1 MTWKRVEGGAI
12 DPQIEEGLAAVVA
25 DPLWFLARQWQVGE
39 FRGEDAAT
47 PIMIEADVTSA
58 PVTKYWTEDSAGK
71 RTTVPRTQFGAPLEA
86 LVEREPVTGGPAA
99 VELNLEAGAALLR
112 RLAQAG
118 AAATLLRDM
127 QRTYAPAPV
136 RDDELDPVGHARLK
150 LLARFT
156 LDAAKLQAAIAAA
169 GNDPAKLPLIAA
181 LPDATKNRIV
191 PAIRTWQAQDVAL
204 FSEIA
209 PGAPSAW
216 SGRRLEY
223 SFGVTAVAPDG
234 GVIELEAPE
243 YPGGRLDWHHF
254 DVTSFPKPKPTKAP
268 KGTPVPAT
276 ALPKTIRVLATPLQ
290 FAGMP
295 AARWW
300 EFEDGDA
307 YFGDVGGGPEDLARS
322 VIAAYSTVAG
332 DDWFS
337 VPCTLPIGSIA
348 QVTQVRV
355 LDDFGGRVT
364 VPAAAVID
372 AGVAAERPWRFFEL
386 FGDPTI
392 GRGDAPLVFL
402 PPVVDTVEQG
412 RPLEAVEFRRDE
424 MANVAWAIERRVE
437 STAGRAVDREAGPR
451 PEPLPP
457 PEDGAWRYQLAT
469 DVPDNWVPLVP
480 VKITGARPDIVL
492 RRGRL
497 AAEADAHDARG
508 RILEPE
514 HAFVVCEEEIDS
526 GGLRVTR
533 RYQLTRAGDGSV
545 HVWVGRRKGPSSGPM
560 RRTPLRFDSLTYAPA
575 PGAGTSAP
583 SP

>member
-1 MTWKRVEGGAI
+1 MTWKRVEGGAV
-12 DPQIEEGLAAVVA
+12 DPEIEEGLSAVVA

-47 PIMIEADVTSA
+47 PIVIEADVTSA
-58 PVTKYWTEDSAGK
+58 PVTKYWTEEPSGQ
-71 RTTVPRTQFGAPLEA
+71 RTTVGRAQFGAPLEA
-86 LVEREPVTGGPAA
+86 LVEREPVTRGPAA
-99 VELNLEAGAALLR
+99 FELNLEAGAALLR

-118 AAATLLRDM
+118 APAKLLRDLR
-127 QRTYAPAPV
+127 QAYPAGRVP
-136 RDDELDPVGHARLK
+136 DDELDPVGHARLR
-150 LLARFT
+150 LLARFA
-156 LDAAKLQAAIAAA
+156 LDAGKLQSAIAAA
-169 GNDPAKLPLIAA
+169 GGDPAGLPLIAA
-181 LPDATKNRIV
+181 LPDATRTRMAT
-191 PAIRTWQAQDVAL
+191 AIGTWQAQDVAL

-223 SFGVTAVAPDG
+223 RFGVTAVTPVG

-254 DVTSFPKPKPTKAP
+254 DVTSFPKPKPKA
-268 KGTPVPAT
+268 KGAAADPPA
-276 ALPKTIRVLATPLQ
+276 KTVRVLATPLQ

-307 YFGDVGGGPEDLARS
+307 YFGDIGGGPEDLARS

-332 DDWFS
+332 ADWFS
-337 VPCTLPIGSIA
+337 VPCTLPVGSVA

-355 LDDFGGRVT
+355 LDDFGGHVT
-364 VPAAAVID
+364 VPAAAVVD
-372 AGVAAERPWRFFEL
+372 AAAAADRPWRFFEL
-386 FGDPTI
+386 FGDPSI
-392 GRGDAPLVFL
+392 ARGDAPLLFV

-424 MANVAWAIERRVE
+424 MANLAWAIERRVE
-437 STAGRAVDREAGPR
+437 SAAGRPVDREAGPR

-457 PEDGAWRYQLAT
+457 PDDGAWRYQLAT
-469 DVPDNWVPLVP
+469 DVPDNWLPLVP
-480 VKITGARPDIVL
+480 VRITGNRPDIVL

-497 AAEADAHDARG
+497 ATEGDAHPARG
-508 RILEPE
+508 RILEPG
-514 HAFVVCEEEIDS
+514 HAFVVCEEEIES

-533 RYQLTRAGDGSV
+533 RYQLTRAADGTV

-560 RRTPLRFDSLTYAPA
+560 RRTPLRFDQLTYTPPA
-575 PGAGTSAP
+575 AGP
-583 SP
+583 D

>member
-1 MTWKRVEGGAI
+1 MTWKRVEGGAV
-12 DPQIEEGLAAVVA
+12 DPQIEEGLSAVVA

-47 PIMIEADVTSA
+47 PIVIEADVTSA
-58 PVTKYWTEDSAGK
+58 PVTKYWTEDAAGT
-71 RTTVPRTQFGAPLEA
+71 RTTVGRAQFGAPLEA
-86 LVEREPVTGGPAA
+86 LVEREPVSGGPAA
-99 VELNLEAGAALLR
+99 AELNLETGAALLR

-118 AAATLLRDM
+118 AATTLLRDL
-127 QRTYAPAPV
+127 QRTYAPGGIP
-136 RDDELDPVGHARLK
+136 DDDLDPIGHARLK
-150 LLARFT
+150 LLSRFT
-156 LDAAKLQAAIAAA
+156 LDAAKVHAAIAAA
-169 GNDPAKLPLIAA
+169 GNDPAKLLLIAA
-181 LPDATKNRIV
+181 LPEAAMTRIV
-191 PAIRTWQAQDVAL
+191 AAIRTWQAQDVSL

-223 SFGVTAVAPDG
+223 SFGVTAVTPDG
-234 GVIELEAPE
+234 GVIELAAPE

-254 DVTSFPKPKPTKAP
+254 DVASFPKPKPVKPP
-268 KGTPVPAT
+268 KGTSAPPAAQT
-276 ALPKTIRVLATPLQ
+276 KPIRVLATPLQ

-307 YFGDVGGGPEDLARS
+307 YFGDIGGGPEDLARS

-337 VPCTLPIGSIA
+337 VPCTLPIGSVA

-355 LDDFGGRVT
+355 IDDFGDRVT
-364 VPAAAVID
+364 VPAAAVLD
-372 AGVAAERPWRFFEL
+372 ARAAADRPWRFFEL
-386 FGDPTI
+386 FGDPSI

-424 MANVAWAIERRVE
+424 MANLAWAIERRVE
-437 STAGRAVDREAGPR
+437 SSAGRAVDREAGPL
-451 PEPLPP
+451 PEPLEPP
-457 PEDGAWRYQLAT
+457 DDGAWRYQLTT

-480 VKITGARPDIVL
+480 VLITGAEPDMVL

-497 AAEADAHDARG
+497 AAEEDAHDARG

-514 HAFVVCEEEIDS
+514 HAFVICEEEIES

-533 RYQLTRAGDGSV
+533 RYQLTRAADGGV

-560 RRTPLRFDSLTYAPA
+560 RRTPLRFDSLTYARAPA
-575 PGAGTSAP
+575 AGTSAP